1 MQIFFKDE
9 QAYLVKAALI
19 SARNKKMMQL
29 STLPLES
36 YQERSR
42 INWEISQYNY
52 LLDNYEKAVC
62 MLFVP

>member
-9 QAYLVKAALI
+9 QAYLVKTALI

-29 STLPLES
+29 STLPLDI